1 MTLRSL
7 YNEARRRLTA
17 AGIDSPAFDA
27 ACLIELVFGVG
38 RGDLLLRG
46 QEEADAAREEQFE
59 ALLRRREA
67 REPLQ
72 YLLGVWEFMDM
83 SLKTGPGVLCPRE
96 ETELLCRTVAAHLP
110 DTPCRGLD
118 LCAGTGAVALGI
130 ARLCPKAEIRA
141 VELSEEAA
149 GYLHENVERFG
160 EGRVQVVIG
169 DVLSPEFA
177 AGFADGSLDF
187 IASNPPYIAS
197 DELPGLQEEVQKE
210 PSLALDGGKDGLAFY
225 RAIAKLWAPKL
236 RPGGVLAVEVGE
248 EQAEAVSTLFAEAGI
263 ACRTEQDFNGLDRVV
278 HGCRTGTGYVADM
291 LK

>member
-27 ACLIELVFGVG
+27 ACLIELVFGVN
-38 RGDLLLRG
+38 RGDLLVHG
-46 QEEADAAREEQFE
+46 QEEADAAGEEQFE
-59 ALLRRREA
+59 ALLRRREV

-72 YLLGVWEFMDM
+72 YLLGAWEFMDM

-96 ETELLCRTVAAHLP
+96 ETELLCQTVAGYLK

-130 ARLCPKAEIRA
+130 ARLCLKTEIQA
-141 VELSEEAA
+141 VELSEQAA
-149 GYLHENVERFG
+149 GYLRQNVETFG
-160 EGRVQVVIG
+160 ERRVQIIMG

-177 AGFADGSLDF
+177 ARFADGSLDF

-197 DELPGLQEEVQKE
+197 GELPGLQEEVQKE
-210 PSLALDGGKDGLAFY
+210 PSLALDGGEDGLVFY

-236 RPGGVLAVEVGE
+236 RPGGVLAVEIGE
-248 EQAEAVSTLFAEAGI
+248 EQAEAVSALFAEAGI
-263 ACRTEQDFNGLDRVV
+263 SCRTEQDFNGLDRVI
-278 HGCRTGTGYVADM
+278 HGAAGNPRR
-291 LK
+291 

>member
-27 ACLIELVFGVG
+27 ACLIELVFGVN
-38 RGDLLLRG
+38 RGDLLVRG
-46 QEEADAAREEQFE
+46 QEEADAAGAEQFE

-72 YLLGVWEFMDM
+72 YLLGAWEFMDM

-96 ETELLCRTVAAHLP
+96 ETELLCQTVAGYLK

-130 ARLCPKAEIRA
+130 ARLCPKTEIQA
-141 VELSEEAA
+141 VELSDQAA
-149 GYLHENVERFG
+149 GYLRQNVETFG
-160 EGRVQVVIG
+160 EGRVQVVMG

-177 AGFADGSLDF
+177 ARFADGSLDF

-197 DELPGLQEEVQKE
+197 GELPGLQEEVQQE
-210 PSLALDGGKDGLAFY
+210 PSLALDGGEDGLVFY

-236 RPGGVLAVEVGE
+236 RTGGVLAVEIGE
-248 EQAEAVSTLFAEAGI
+248 EQAEAVSALFAEAGI
-263 ACRTEQDFNGLDRVV
+263 TCRTEQDFNALDRVV
-278 HGCRTGTGYVADM
+278 HGAAGNPRR
-291 LK
+291 

>member
-27 ACLIELVFGVG
+27 ACLIELVFGVN
-38 RGDLLLRG
+38 RGDLLVRG
-46 QEEADAAREEQFE
+46 QEEADAAGEEQFE

-96 ETELLCRTVAAHLP
+96 ETELLCQTVAGYLK

-130 ARLCPKAEIRA
+130 ARLCPKAEIQA
-141 VELSEEAA
+141 VELSDQAA
-149 GYLHENVERFG
+149 GYLRQNVETFG
-160 EGRVQVVIG
+160 EGRVQVIMG

-177 AGFADGSLDF
+177 SRSADGSLDF
-187 IASNPPYIAS
+187 IASNPPYIANG
-197 DELPGLQEEVQKE
+197 ELPGLQEEVQKE
-210 PSLALDGGKDGLAFY
+210 PALALDGGEDGLVFY

-236 RPGGVLAVEVGE
+236 RPGGVLAVEIGE
-248 EQAEAVSTLFAEAGI
+248 EQAEAVSALFAEAGI
-263 ACRTEQDFNGLDRVV
+263 SCRTEQDFNGLDRVI
-278 HGCRTGTGYVADM
+278 HGAAGNPRR
-291 LK
+291 

>member
-27 ACLIELVFGVG
+27 VCLIELVFGVN
-38 RGDLLLRG
+38 RGDLLVRG
-46 QEEADAAREEQFE
+46 QEEADAAGEEQFE

-72 YLLGVWEFMDM
+72 YLLGAWEFMDM

-96 ETELLCRTVAAHLP
+96 ETELLCQTVAGYLK

-130 ARLCPKAEIRA
+130 ARLCPKAEIQA
-141 VELSEEAA
+141 VELSDQAA
-149 GYLHENVERFG
+149 GYLRQNVETFG
-160 EGRVQVVIG
+160 DGRVQVMMG

-177 AGFADGSLDF
+177 ARFADGSLDF

-197 DELPGLQEEVQKE
+197 GELPGLQEEVQKE
-210 PSLALDGGKDGLAFY
+210 PSLALDGGEDGLVFY

-236 RPGGVLAVEVGE
+236 RTGGVLAVEIGE
-248 EQAEAVSTLFAEAGI
+248 EQAEAVSALFAEAGI
-263 ACRTEQDFNGLDRVV
+263 ACRTEQDFNGLDRVI
-278 HGCRTGTGYVADM
+278 HGAAGNPRR
-291 LK
+291 

>member
-27 ACLIELVFGVG
+27 ACLIELVFGVN

-46 QEEADAAREEQFE
+46 QEEADAAGEEEFE
-59 ALLRRREA
+59 ALLRRRET

-72 YLLGVWEFMDM
+72 YLLGAWEFMDM

-96 ETELLCRTVAAHLP
+96 ETELLCQTVAGYLK

-130 ARLCPKAEIRA
+130 ARLCPKAEIQA
-141 VELSEEAA
+141 VELSEQAA
-149 GYLHENVERFG
+149 GYLRQNVETFG
-160 EGRVQVVIG
+160 ESRVQVIMG

-177 AGFADGSLDF
+177 ARFADGSLDF

-197 DELPGLQEEVQKE
+197 GELPELQEEVQKE
-210 PSLALDGGKDGLAFY
+210 PALALDGGKDGLVFY

-236 RPGGVLAVEVGE
+236 RPGGVLAVEIGE
-248 EQAEAVSTLFAEAGI
+248 EQAEAVSALFAEAGI
-263 ACRTEQDFNGLDRVV
+263 ACRTEQDFNALDRVV
-278 HGCRTGTGYVADM
+278 HGAAGNPRG
-291 LK
+291 

>member
-27 ACLIELVFGVG
+27 ACLIELMFGVN
-38 RGDLLLRG
+38 RRDLLLRG
-46 QEEADAAREEQFE
+46 QEEADAAGEEQFE

-72 YLLGVWEFMDM
+72 YLLGAWEFMDM

-96 ETELLCRTVAAHLP
+96 ETELLCQTVAGYLK

-130 ARLCPKAEIRA
+130 ARLCPKAEIQA
-141 VELSEEAA
+141 VELSEQAA
-149 GYLHENVERFG
+149 GYLRQNVETFG
-160 EGRVQVVIG
+160 ERRVQVIMG

-177 AGFADGSLDF
+177 ARFADGSLDF

-197 DELPGLQEEVQKE
+197 GELPGLQEEVQQE
-210 PSLALDGGKDGLAFY
+210 PSLALDGGEDGLVFY

-236 RPGGVLAVEVGE
+236 RPGGVLAVEIGE
-248 EQAEAVSTLFAEAGI
+248 EQAKAVSALFAEAGI
-263 ACRTEQDFNGLDRVV
+263 TCRTEQDFNGLDRVV
-278 HGCRTGTGYVADM
+278 HGAAGNPRR
-291 LK
+291 

>member
-27 ACLIELVFGVG
+27 ACLIELVFGVN
-38 RGDLLLRG
+38 RGDLLVRG
-46 QEEADAAREEQFE
+46 QEEADAAGEEQFE

-72 YLLGVWEFMDM
+72 YLLGAWEFMDM

-96 ETELLCRTVAAHLP
+96 ETELLCQTVAGYLK

-130 ARLCPKAEIRA
+130 ARLCPKAEIQA
-141 VELSEEAA
+141 VELSDQAA
-149 GYLHENVERFG
+149 GYLRQNVETFG
-160 EGRVQVVIG
+160 DGRVQVMMG

-177 AGFADGSLDF
+177 ARFADGSLDF

-197 DELPGLQEEVQKE
+197 GELPGLQEEVRQE
-210 PSLALDGGKDGLAFY
+210 PSLALDGGEDGLVFY

-236 RPGGVLAVEVGE
+236 RTGGVLAVEIGE
-248 EQAEAVSTLFAEAGI
+248 EQAEAVSALFAEAGI
-263 ACRTEQDFNGLDRVV
+263 ACRTEQDFNGLDRVI
-278 HGCRTGTGYVADM
+278 HGAAGNPRR
-291 LK
+291 

>member
-27 ACLIELVFGVG
+27 VCLIELVFGVN

-46 QEEADAAREEQFE
+46 QEEADAAGEEQFE

-72 YLLGVWEFMDM
+72 YLLGAWEFMDM

-96 ETELLCRTVAAHLP
+96 ETELLCQTVAGYLK

-130 ARLCPKAEIRA
+130 ARLCPKAEIQA
-141 VELSEEAA
+141 VELSDQAA
-149 GYLHENVERFG
+149 GYLRQNVETFG
-160 EGRVQVVIG
+160 EGRVQVMMG

-177 AGFADGSLDF
+177 ARFADGSLDF

-197 DELPGLQEEVQKE
+197 GELPGLQEEVQQE
-210 PSLALDGGKDGLAFY
+210 PSLALDGGEDGLVFY

-236 RPGGVLAVEVGE
+236 HPGGVLAVEIGE
-248 EQAEAVSTLFAEAGI
+248 EQAEAVSSLFAEAGI
-263 ACRTEQDFNGLDRVV
+263 SCRTEQDFNGLDRVI
-278 HGCRTGTGYVADM
+278 HGAAGNPRR
-291 LK
+291 

>member
-27 ACLIELVFGVG
+27 ACLIELVFGVN
-38 RGDLLLRG
+38 RGDLLVRG
-46 QEEADAAREEQFE
+46 QEEADAAGAEQFE

-72 YLLGVWEFMDM
+72 YLLGAWEFMDM

-96 ETELLCRTVAAHLP
+96 ETELLCQTVAGYLKA
-110 DTPCRGLD
+110 TPCRGLD

-130 ARLCPKAEIRA
+130 ARLCPKAEIQA
-141 VELSEEAA
+141 VELSDQAA
-149 GYLHENVERFG
+149 GYLRQNVETFG
-160 EGRVQVVIG
+160 EGRVQVVMG

-177 AGFADGSLDF
+177 ARFADGSLDF
-187 IASNPPYIAS
+187 IVSNPPYIAS
-197 DELPGLQEEVQKE
+197 GELPGLQEEVRQE
-210 PSLALDGGKDGLAFY
+210 PSLALDGGEDGLVFY

-236 RPGGVLAVEVGE
+236 RTDGVLAVEIGE
-248 EQAEAVSTLFAEAGI
+248 EQAEAVSALFAEAGI
-263 ACRTEQDFNGLDRVV
+263 ACRTEQDFNALDRVV
-278 HGCRTGTGYVADM
+278 HGAAGNPRR
-291 LK
+291 

>member
-27 ACLIELVFGVG
+27 ACLIELVFGVN

-46 QEEADAAREEQFE
+46 QEEADAAGEEQFE

-72 YLLGVWEFMDM
+72 YLLGAWEFMDM

-96 ETELLCRTVAAHLP
+96 ETELLCQTVAGYLK
-110 DTPCRGLD
+110 DTPYRGLD

-130 ARLCPKAEIRA
+130 ARLCPKAEIQA
-141 VELSEEAA
+141 VELSEQAA
-149 GYLHENVERFG
+149 AYLRQNVETFG
-160 EGRVQVVIG
+160 ERRVQVIMG

-177 AGFADGSLDF
+177 SRFADGSLDF

-197 DELPGLQEEVQKE
+197 DELPELQEEVQKE
-210 PSLALDGGKDGLAFY
+210 PALALDGGKDGLVFY

-236 RPGGVLAVEVGE
+236 RPGGVLAVEIGE
-248 EQAEAVSTLFAEAGI
+248 EQAEAVSALFAEAGI
-263 ACRTEQDFNGLDRVV
+263 ACRTEQDFNNLDRVV
-278 HGCRTGTGYVADM
+278 HGAANRRR
-291 LK
+291 

>member
-27 ACLIELVFGVG
+27 VCLIELVFGVN

-46 QEEADAAREEQFE
+46 QEEADAAGEEQFE

-72 YLLGVWEFMDM
+72 YLLGAWEFMDM

-96 ETELLCRTVAAHLP
+96 ETELLCQTVAGYLK

-130 ARLCPKAEIRA
+130 ARLCPKAEIQA
-141 VELSEEAA
+141 VELSEQAA
-149 GYLHENVERFG
+149 GYLRQNVETFG
-160 EGRVQVVIG
+160 DGRVQVVMG

-177 AGFADGSLDF
+177 SRFADGSLDF

-197 DELPGLQEEVQKE
+197 GELPGLQEEVRQE
-210 PSLALDGGKDGLAFY
+210 PSLALDGGEDGLVFY

-236 RPGGVLAVEVGE
+236 RPGGVLAVEIGE
-248 EQAEAVSTLFAEAGI
+248 EQAEAVSALFAEAGI
-263 ACRTEQDFNGLDRVV
+263 SCRTEQDFNGLDRVV
-278 HGCRTGTGYVADM
+278 HGAAGNPRR
-291 LK
+291 

>member
-17 AGIDSPAFDA
+17 SGIDSPAFDA
-27 ACLIELVFGVG
+27 ACLIERVFGVT
-38 RGDLLLRG
+38 RGDLLVRG
-46 QEEADAAREEQFE
+46 QEEADAAGEEQFE

-72 YLLGVWEFMDM
+72 YLLGAWEFMDM
-83 SLKTGPGVLCPRE
+83 RLKTGPGVLCPRE
-96 ETELLCRTVAAHLP
+96 ETELLCQTVAGYLK

-130 ARLCPKAEIRA
+130 AQLCPKAEIQA
-141 VELSEEAA
+141 VELSEQAA
-149 GYLHENVERFG
+149 GYLRQNVETFG
-160 EGRVQVVIG
+160 KGRVQVSMG

-177 AGFADGSLDF
+177 ARFADGSLDF

-197 DELPGLQEEVQKE
+197 GELPGLQEEVQKE
-210 PSLALDGGKDGLAFY
+210 PALALDGGEDGLVFY

-236 RPGGVLAVEVGE
+236 RTGGVLAVEIGE
-248 EQAEAVSTLFAEAGI
+248 EQAEAVSALFAEAGI

-278 HGCRTGTGYVADM
+278 HGCRTGTGYVTDK

>member
-27 ACLIELVFGVG
+27 ACLIELVFGVN
-38 RGDLLLRG
+38 RGDLLVHG
-46 QEEADAAREEQFE
+46 QEEADAAGEEQFE

-72 YLLGVWEFMDM
+72 YLLGAWEFMDM

-96 ETELLCRTVAAHLP
+96 ETELLCQTVAGYLK

-130 ARLCPKAEIRA
+130 ARLCPKAEIQA
-141 VELSEEAA
+141 VELSDQAA
-149 GYLHENVERFG
+149 GYLRQNVETFG
-160 EGRVQVVIG
+160 EERVQVVMG

-177 AGFADGSLDF
+177 ARFADGSLDF

-197 DELPGLQEEVQKE
+197 GELPGLQEEVQKE
-210 PSLALDGGKDGLAFY
+210 PALALDGGEDGLVFY

-236 RPGGVLAVEVGE
+236 HPGGVLAVEIGE
-248 EQAEAVSTLFAEAGI
+248 EQAEAVSALFAEAGI

>member
-27 ACLIELVFGVG
+27 ACLIELVFGVN

-46 QEEADAAREEQFE
+46 QEEADAAGEEQFE

-72 YLLGVWEFMDM
+72 YLLGAWEFMDM

-96 ETELLCRTVAAHLP
+96 ETELLCQTVAGYLK

-130 ARLCPKAEIRA
+130 ARLCPKAEIQA
-141 VELSEEAA
+141 VELSEQAA
-149 GYLHENVERFG
+149 GYLRQNVETFG
-160 EGRVQVVIG
+160 ERRVQIIMG

-177 AGFADGSLDF
+177 ARFADGSLDF

-197 DELPGLQEEVQKE
+197 GELPGLQEEVQKE
-210 PSLALDGGKDGLAFY
+210 PSLALDGGEDGLVFY

-236 RPGGVLAVEVGE
+236 RTGGVLAVEIGE
-248 EQAEAVSTLFAEAGI
+248 EQAETVSALFAEAGI
-263 ACRTEQDFNGLDRVV
+263 ACRTEQDFNGLDRVI
-278 HGCRTGTGYVADM
+278 HGAAGNPRR
-291 LK
+291 

>member
-27 ACLIELVFGVG
+27 ACLIELVFGVN

-46 QEEADAAREEQFE
+46 QEEADAAGEEQFK
-59 ALLRRREA
+59 ALLRRRKA

-72 YLLGVWEFMDM
+72 YLLGAWEFMDM

-96 ETELLCRTVAAHLP
+96 ETELLCQTVAGYLK

-130 ARLCPKAEIRA
+130 ARLCPKAEIQA
-141 VELSEEAA
+141 VELSEQAA
-149 GYLHENVERFG
+149 GYLRQNVETFG
-160 EGRVQVVIG
+160 ERRVQVIMG

-177 AGFADGSLDF
+177 ARFADGSLDF
-187 IASNPPYIAS
+187 IASNPPYITS
-197 DELPGLQEEVQKE
+197 GELPGLQEEVQQE
-210 PSLALDGGKDGLAFY
+210 PSLALDGGEDGLVFY

-236 RPGGVLAVEVGE
+236 RTGGVLAVEIGE
-248 EQAEAVSTLFAEAGI
+248 EQAEAVSALFTEAGI
-263 ACRTEQDFNGLDRVV
+263 SCRTEQDFNGLDRVV
-278 HGCRTGTGYVADM
+278 HGAAGNPRR
-291 LK
+291 

>member
-27 ACLIELVFGVG
+27 ACLIELVFGVN
-38 RGDLLLRG
+38 RGDLLVRG
-46 QEEADAAREEQFE
+46 QEKADAAGEEQFE
-59 ALLRRREA
+59 ALLRRRKA

-72 YLLGVWEFMDM
+72 YLLGAWEFMDM

-96 ETELLCRTVAAHLP
+96 ETELLCQTAAGYLK

-130 ARLCPKAEIRA
+130 ARLCPKAEIQA
-141 VELSEEAA
+141 VELSDQAA
-149 GYLHENVERFG
+149 GYLRQNVETFG
-160 EGRVQVVIG
+160 ERRVQVVMG

-177 AGFADGSLDF
+177 ARFADGSLDF

-197 DELPGLQEEVQKE
+197 GELPELQEEVQQE
-210 PSLALDGGKDGLAFY
+210 PSLALDGGEDGLVFY

-236 RPGGVLAVEVGE
+236 RPGGVLAVEIGE
-248 EQAEAVSTLFAEAGI
+248 EQAEAVSALFAEAGI
-263 ACRTEQDFNGLDRVV
+263 ACRTEQDFNGLDRVI
-278 HGCRTGTGYVADM
+278 HGAAGNPRR
-291 LK
+291 

>member
-27 ACLIELVFGVG
+27 ACLIELVFGVN
-38 RGDLLLRG
+38 RGDLLVRG
-46 QEEADAAREEQFE
+46 QEEADAAGAEQFE

-72 YLLGVWEFMDM
+72 YLLGAWEFMDM

-96 ETELLCRTVAAHLP
+96 ETELLCQTVAGYLKA
-110 DTPCRGLD
+110 TPCRGLD

-130 ARLCPKAEIRA
+130 ARLCPKAEIQA
-141 VELSEEAA
+141 VELSDQAA
-149 GYLHENVERFG
+149 GYLRQNVETFG
-160 EGRVQVVIG
+160 EGRVQVMMG

-177 AGFADGSLDF
+177 ARFADGSLDF

-197 DELPGLQEEVQKE
+197 GELPGLQEEVQKE
-210 PSLALDGGKDGLAFY
+210 PALALDGGEDGLVFY

-236 RPGGVLAVEVGE
+236 RPGGVLAVEIGE
-248 EQAEAVSTLFAEAGI
+248 EQAKAVSALFAEAGI
-263 ACRTEQDFNGLDRVV
+263 ACRTEQDFNALDRVV
-278 HGCRTGTGYVADM
+278 HGAAGNPRR
-291 LK
+291 

>member
-27 ACLIELVFGVG
+27 ACLIELVFGVN
-38 RGDLLLRG
+38 RGDLLVRG
-46 QEEADAAREEQFE
+46 QEEADAAGEEQFE

-72 YLLGVWEFMDM
+72 YLLGAWEFMDM

-96 ETELLCRTVAAHLP
+96 ETELLCQTVAGYLK

-130 ARLCPKAEIRA
+130 ARLCPKAEIQA
-141 VELSEEAA
+141 VELSDQAA
-149 GYLHENVERFG
+149 GYLRQNVETFG
-160 EGRVQVVIG
+160 ERRVQIIMG

-177 AGFADGSLDF
+177 ARFADGSLDF

-197 DELPGLQEEVQKE
+197 GELPGLQEEVQKE
-210 PSLALDGGKDGLAFY
+210 PALALDGGEDGLVFY

-236 RPGGVLAVEVGE
+236 RPGGVLAVEIGE
-248 EQAEAVSTLFAEAGI
+248 EQAEAVSALFAEAGI
-263 ACRTEQDFNGLDRVV
+263 ACRTEQDFNGLDRVI
-278 HGCRTGTGYVADM
+278 HGAAGNPRR
-291 LK
+291 

>member
-27 ACLIELVFGVG
+27 ACLIELVFGVN

-46 QEEADAAREEQFE
+46 QEEADAAGEEQFE
-59 ALLRRREA
+59 ALLRRRKA

-72 YLLGVWEFMDM
+72 YLLGAWEFMDM

-96 ETELLCRTVAAHLP
+96 ETELLCQTVAGYLK

-130 ARLCPKAEIRA
+130 ARLCPKAEIQA
-141 VELSEEAA
+141 VELSDQAA
-149 GYLHENVERFG
+149 GYLRQNVETFG
-160 EGRVQVVIG
+160 EGRVQVVMG

-177 AGFADGSLDF
+177 ARFADGSLDF

-197 DELPGLQEEVQKE
+197 GELPGLQEEVRQE
-210 PSLALDGGKDGLAFY
+210 PSLALDGGEDGLVFY

-236 RPGGVLAVEVGE
+236 RPGGVLAVEIGE
-248 EQAEAVSTLFAEAGI
+248 EQAEAVSALFAEAGI
-263 ACRTEQDFNGLDRVV
+263 ACRTEQDFNGLDRVI
-278 HGCRTGTGYVADM
+278 HGAAGNPRR
-291 LK
+291 

>member
-27 ACLIELVFGVG
+27 ACLIELVFGVN

-46 QEEADAAREEQFE
+46 QEEADAAGAEQFE
-59 ALLRRREA
+59 ALLRRRKA

-72 YLLGVWEFMDM
+72 YLLGAWEFMDM

-96 ETELLCRTVAAHLP
+96 ETELLCQTVAGYLK

-130 ARLCPKAEIRA
+130 ARLCPKAEIQA
-141 VELSEEAA
+141 VELSDQAA
-149 GYLHENVERFG
+149 GYLRQNVETFG
-160 EGRVQVVIG
+160 DGRVQVMMG

-177 AGFADGSLDF
+177 ARFADGSLDF

-197 DELPGLQEEVQKE
+197 GELPGLQEEVRQE
-210 PSLALDGGKDGLAFY
+210 PSLALDGGEDGLVFY

-236 RPGGVLAVEVGE
+236 RTGGVLAVEIGE
-248 EQAEAVSTLFAEAGI
+248 EQAEAVSALFAEAGI

-278 HGCRTGTGYVADM
+278 HGAAGNPRR
-291 LK
+291 

>member
-27 ACLIELVFGVG
+27 ACLIELVFGVN
-38 RGDLLLRG
+38 RGDLLVRG
-46 QEEADAAREEQFE
+46 QEEADAAGAEQFE

-72 YLLGVWEFMDM
+72 YLLGAWEFMDM

-96 ETELLCRTVAAHLP
+96 ETELLCQTVAGYLK

-130 ARLCPKAEIRA
+130 ARLCPKAEIQA
-141 VELSEEAA
+141 VELSEQAA
-149 GYLHENVERFG
+149 GYLRQNVETFG
-160 EGRVQVVIG
+160 EGRVQVIMG
-169 DVLSPEFA
+169 DVLSPELA
-177 AGFADGSLDF
+177 ARFADGSLDF

-197 DELPGLQEEVQKE
+197 GELPGLQEEVQQE
-210 PSLALDGGKDGLAFY
+210 PSLALDGGEDGLVFY

-236 RPGGVLAVEVGE
+236 RTGGVLAVEIDE
-248 EQAEAVSTLFAEAGI
+248 EQAEAVSALFAEAGI
-263 ACRTEQDFNGLDRVV
+263 SCRTEQDFNGLDRVV

>member
-27 ACLIELVFGVG
+27 ACLIELVFGVN
-38 RGDLLLRG
+38 RGDLLVRG
-46 QEEADAAREEQFE
+46 QEKADAAGEEQFE
-59 ALLRRREA
+59 ALLRRRKA

-72 YLLGVWEFMDM
+72 YLLGAWEFMYM

-96 ETELLCRTVAAHLP
+96 ETELLCQTAAGYLK

-130 ARLCPKAEIRA
+130 ARLCPKAEIQA
-141 VELSEEAA
+141 VELSDQAA
-149 GYLHENVERFG
+149 GYLRQNVETFG
-160 EGRVQVVIG
+160 ERRVQVIMG

-177 AGFADGSLDF
+177 ARFADGSLDF

-197 DELPGLQEEVQKE
+197 GELPELQEEVQQE
-210 PSLALDGGKDGLAFY
+210 PSLALDGGEDGLVFY

-236 RPGGVLAVEVGE
+236 RPGGVLAVEIGE
-248 EQAEAVSTLFAEAGI
+248 EQAEAVSALFAEAGI
-263 ACRTEQDFNGLDRVV
+263 ACRTEQDFNGLDRVI
-278 HGCRTGTGYVADM
+278 HGAAGNPRR
-291 LK
+291 

>member
-27 ACLIELVFGVG
+27 ACLIELVFGVN
-38 RGDLLLRG
+38 RGDLLVRG
-46 QEEADAAREEQFE
+46 QEEADAAGEEQFE

-72 YLLGVWEFMDM
+72 YLLGAWEFMDM

-96 ETELLCRTVAAHLP
+96 ETELLCQTVAGYLK

-130 ARLCPKAEIRA
+130 ARLCPKAEIQA
-141 VELSEEAA
+141 VELSEQAA
-149 GYLHENVERFG
+149 GYLRQNVETFG
-160 EGRVQVVIG
+160 EGRVQVIMG

-177 AGFADGSLDF
+177 ARFADGSLDF

-197 DELPGLQEEVQKE
+197 GELPGLQEEVQQE
-210 PSLALDGGKDGLAFY
+210 PSLALDGGEDGLVFY

-236 RPGGVLAVEVGE
+236 RTGGVLAVEIGE
-248 EQAEAVSTLFAEAGI
+248 EQAEAVSALFAEAGI
-263 ACRTEQDFNGLDRVV
+263 SCRTEQDFNGLDRVI
-278 HGCRTGTGYVADM
+278 HGAAGNPRR
-291 LK
+291 